1 MPLRVVVWG
10 TGNAG
15 RPAIRAVAAHGELE
29 LVGVI
34 VSDPAKVGRDAGD
47 LAGIP
52 ATGVRATR
60 DVDAVLAR
68 RPDAVVYTATGDTR
82 PGDAMDDVLR
92 CLAAGANVVS
102 SAIYLLLH
110 PASAPDDLRARVA
123 DACRAGGGTSIFV
136 SGIDPGWAV
145 DLLPLVL
152 SGVATRID
160 ELRCREIFD
169 YATYDQ
175 PHAVR
180 NLIGFGRPLDETPP
194 MLFPAS
200 LDMVWG
206 SMVRV
211 LAEGLDVRL
220 DAVETVVE
228 RRPLARTIDTPEMGV
243 FEAGTQGAFRFEVQG
258 IVAGRPRIVCEHVTR
273 IDPACAPE
281 WPQPADGQR
290 GSYAVLVE
298 GEPSFEVAV
307 TLHAGSGTAADAG
320 NATAAGRLVN
330 AIPAVCAARPG
341 ILSTLD
347 LPLVTGRGLA

>member
-15 RPAIRAVAAHGELE
+15 RPAIRAVAAHRQLD
-29 LVGVI
+29 LLGVI
-34 VSDPAKVGRDAGD
+34 VSDPAKEGRDAGD

-82 PGDAMDDVLR
+82 PGDAVDDVLR

-110 PASAPDDLRARVA
+110 PASAPNDLRARVA

-160 ELRCREIFD
+160 ALRCREIFD

-273 IDPACAPE
+273 IDPACAPD

-298 GEPSFEVAV
+298 GDPSFEVAV
-307 TLHAGSGTAADAG
+307 TLHARGGSAADAG

-347 LPLVTGRGLA
+347 LPLVTARGLA